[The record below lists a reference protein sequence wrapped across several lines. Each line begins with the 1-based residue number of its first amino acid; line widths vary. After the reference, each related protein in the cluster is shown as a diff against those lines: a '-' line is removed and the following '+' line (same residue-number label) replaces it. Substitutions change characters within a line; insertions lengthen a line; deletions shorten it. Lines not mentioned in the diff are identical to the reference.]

1 MSRFLTQ
8 FIKKPI
14 LAVVASLVILVVGW
28 RAAEQLPVQQYPSI
42 ESASIII
49 STVYVGASADV
60 VRGFITTPI
69 ERAVASVTGI
79 DYVESQSVPSVST
92 VIVRLKLN
100 QDANVALTEVGTK
113 LDQIRS
119 ELPSESEPPS
129 IDIQRAD
136 RPYATF
142 YISFVSD
149 KLSRAQIT
157 EYITRNIQ
165 PSLATLPGVQRA
177 GIEGG
182 TALAMRVWL
191 DTDRMAALG
200 IGATEVQQ
208 ALRNNNYLAALG
220 RTEGDSVQIDLLANT
235 DLKTQAEF
243 EQLVVRRQGGALIR
257 LQDIAR
263 VELGAEEAAADAR
276 ESGKPAVFVSVWPAP
291 GVNEISVSRALH
303 ARLAELK
310 PTLPAG
316 LAMVIGYDGTQY
328 MQSALKA
335 IVTTLAETVAIV
347 ALIVFLFMGSIR
359 SALVPLVAIPL
370 SLVGAAAFMYV
381 LGFSLN
387 LLTLLAIVLSVG
399 LVVDDAIVVVENV
412 QRLVDS
418 GKSRAEAALA
428 SARQLLA
435 PIVSMTITLAAV
447 YAPIGFLSGL
457 TGVLFKEFAFT
468 LAIAVIMSGVVALVL
483 SPVMSSRFVSEPDRR
498 SKLAHAVER
507 RFGALKAWYARV
519 LDATLAHRGTVIG
532 AAAVLILLIV
542 PLFLFSPRELAPVE
556 DQGEVSFF
564 IESAPDASLDYT
576 TREANR
582 VIDTMLALPEADMTW
597 EVAFPSSAFGGLLLK
612 PYGERERTPQE
623 LVPQL
628 FGAFASVSGVRAYPS
643 AAAAL
648 PGAGQY
654 DVELVI
660 TSTASAEQ
668 MEPIAQEIVQEAN
681 KARVFLFADT
691 DLKIDVSQARVE
703 LDRNRVADL
712 GLDLAQ
718 VGSDLGALLGGNY
731 VNRFNLDGRSYKV
744 IAQVCENERE
754 AAERLLDLK
763 VTGPNGALIPVS
775 TLARIETGAA
785 PRSLNRFQQS
795 NSFKVYA
802 GVYPGIT
809 KQQGLD
815 ALEKAARDINPAGYG
830 IDYAGESRQIRQE
843 GATLTTTL
851 AFALVLIYLVLTAQ
865 FGNFRDPLVILLAS
879 VPLALSGALV
889 FTFLEFTTINIY
901 SQVGLITL
909 VGLIAK
915 NGILV
920 VEFANKLQESGWSK
934 LDAIRE
940 ASLERLRPV
949 LMTTAATVFGH
960 FPLVLVT
967 GPGAEARNSIG
978 IVLVAGM
985 AIGTAFTLLILP
997 SVYMWLA
1004 KRHEVDAEVVASGVA
1019 PARSDEEPSA
1029 PGANAL
1035 PASGSAS

>member
-1 MSRFLTQ
+1 MNRFLTL
-8 FIKKPI
+8 FVRKPI
-14 LAVVASLVILVVGW
+14 LAVVVSLAILIVGW
-28 RAAEQLPVQQYPSI
+28 RAAEQLPIQQYPRI
-42 ESASIII
+42 ESTSIVITTI
-49 STVYVGASADV
+49 YVGASADV

-92 VIVRLKLN
+92 VTVRLSLN

-119 ELPSESEPPS
+119 ELPAESEPPS
-129 IDIQRAD
+129 IEIQRAD

-142 YISFVSD
+142 YISFLSD
-149 KLSRAQIT
+149 AMSRAQIT
-157 EYITRNIQ
+157 EYISRNIQ

-235 DLKTQAEF
+235 DLKTPAEF

-276 ESGKPAVFVSVWPAP
+276 ESGKPAVFVSVWPTP
-291 GVNEISVSRALH
+291 GVNEISVARALYQ
-303 ARLAELK
+303 RLAEIR
-310 PTLPAG
+310 PTLPAD
-316 LAMVIGYDGTQY
+316 LNMTICYDGTEY
-328 MQSALKA
+328 MRAALTA
-335 IVTTLAETVAIV
+335 IATTLLETVAIV
-347 ALIVFLFMGSIR
+347 GLIVFLFMGSVR

-370 SLVGAAAFMYV
+370 SLVGAAAFMYL

-412 QRLVDS
+412 QRLVD
-418 GKSRAEAALA
+418 GGMSRVEAALA

-483 SPVMSSRFVSEPDRR
+483 SPVMSSRFVSEPNRR
-498 SKLAHAVER
+498 GKLARLVEQ
-507 RFGALKAWYARV
+507 RFAACKAWYQRV
-519 LDATLAHRGTVIG
+519 LDASLRHRHTVLG
-532 AAAVLILLIV
+532 SAALLILLIA

-556 DQGEVSFF
+556 DQGEVAFF
-564 IESAPDASLDYT
+564 IESAPDASLKYT
-576 TREANR
+576 SREANH
-582 VIDTMLALPEADMTW
+582 VIDAMLSLPEAQMTW
-597 EVAFPSSAFGGLLLK
+597 EVALPNAAFGGLMLK
-612 PYGERERTPQE
+612 PYDERARTPQD
-623 LVPQL
+623 LVPEL
-628 FGAFASVSGVRAYPS
+628 FTAFSQIPGVRAFPT

-654 DVELVI
+654 DVEMIV
-660 TSTASAEQ
+660 TSTESAEQ
-668 MEPIAQEIVQEAN
+668 MEPVARDIVAAAN
-681 KARVFLFADT
+681 KLGMFLYTDT
-691 DLKIDVSQARVE
+691 DLKIDVSQARIS

-744 IAQVCENERE
+744 IPQVGESERA

-763 VTGPNGALIPVS
+763 VSGPNGALIPVS
-775 TLARIETGAA
+775 TFARIETGAA
-785 PRSLNRFQQS
+785 PRSLNRFQQR
-795 NSFKVYA
+795 NSFKVYG

-815 ALEKAARDINPAGYG
+815 ALEAAARTILPAGYG

-889 FTFLEFTTINIY
+889 FTFLEFTTINIF
-901 SQVGLITL
+901 SQIGLITL

-920 VEFANKLQESGWSK
+920 VEFANKLQEQGWQK
-934 LDAIRE
+934 LAAIRE

-960 FPLVLVT
+960 LPLVLVT

-978 IVLVAGM
+978 IVLVTGM
-985 AIGTAFTLLILP
+985 AIGTVFTLLILP
-997 SVYMWLA
+997 SVYLWLA
-1004 KRHEVDAEVVASGVA
+1004 KEHEHGVAVAASGVA
-1019 PARSDEEPSA
+1019 ESYATAGAAAPARSMRE
-1029 PGANAL
+1029 GAV
-1035 PASGSAS
+1035 